1 MMIWVLTDRMDLTEG
16 VYIFMTMLS
25 AVGFI
30 TIIVMVALMLSGKIS
45 LPPILI
51 ILPILAALVTGF
63 SISDI
68 TGFLSNGLSSV
79 LNTAALFTFSVIF
92 FNMLGD
98 VGMFDLIVSKIL
110 KVMGNHVYLILLMTC
125 LVATISHLDGSGAT
139 TMLITIPTMLPL
151 YKKMRVSNVILLGY
165 VGLWS
170 GVENM
175 LPWTSALARV
185 SASTGVDP
193 YELWNALLPVQ
204 IVGFIILI
212 ASCFVLGK
220 ILKARGCGMPDDEF
234 NAIKSGMGKKDDP
247 VLKVSNTVLYIDMI
261 MTVVM
266 VVAMLLGWL
275 NTNVAFMIF
284 LSFALLLNCH
294 GSKEMTA
301 QIKKHGATALNM
313 VMILFS
319 IGMLVGVMK
328 DTGMMNA
335 MTETLI
341 SFVPEAM
348 GSHLTFIIALL
359 SVPLSMAVGSD
370 SLYMIM
376 APIFGNMA
384 VAFGGTTMHAAGACV
399 IGACIAANL
408 CLVAPTPYLALGL
421 AEVEMKDN
429 LKYLFIP
436 TWILGIVLAIVGAI
450 VGVFPF

>member
-1 MMIWVLTDRMDLTEG
+1 
-16 VYIFMTMLS
+16 ML
-25 AVGFI
+25 ATVGFI
-30 TIIVMVALMLSGKIS
+30 LVIVMVALIIWGKVA

-51 ILPILAALVTGF
+51 LLSTAAVIVLSLTGALPDVVGPLAILDALKGYIGTGA
-63 SISDI
+63 
-68 TGFLSNGLSSV
+68 NSV
-79 LNTAALFTFSVIF
+79 LNTVVLFTFDSVY
-92 FNMLGD
+92 FNVLSD
-98 VGMFDLIVSKIL
+98 AGMFDMIVGAVMKR
-110 KVMGNHVYLILLMTC
+110 MGNHVSAILLMTC
-125 LVATISHLDGSGAT
+125 FLAFISHLDGSGAT

-151 YKKMRVSNVILLGY
+151 YKKMRIPNVILLCY

-185 SASTGVDP
+185 SASTGVDA
-193 YELWNALLPVQ
+193 YELWNVLLPVQ

-212 ASCFVLGK
+212 VSCFVLGN
-220 ILKARGCGMPDDEF
+220 ILKAKGCGMSDEEF
-234 NAIKSGMGKKDDP
+234 NLIKSGMGKKEEP

-284 LSFALLLNCH
+284 LSFALLLNCPE
-294 GSKEMTA
+294 GARQMTA
-301 QIKKHGATALNM
+301 QIRKHGATALNM

-335 MTETLI
+335 MTEALV
-341 SFVPEAM
+341 SLVPEAM

-384 VAFGGTTMHAAGACV
+384 VAFGGTTMHAAAACV

-429 LKYLFIP
+429 LKYNFFP
-436 TWILGIVLAIVGAI
+436 TWVLGIVLAIAGAI
-450 VGVFPF
+450 VGAFPF

>member
-1 MMIWVLTDRMDLTEG
+1 MVI
-16 VYIFMTMLS
+16 
-25 AVGFI
+25 A
-30 TIIVMVALMLSGKIS
+30 MVALIIWGRVA

-51 ILPILAALVTGF
+51 LLSTAAVIVLSVTGALPDVVGPLG
-63 SISDI
+63 ILDALKGYI
-68 TGFLSNGLSSV
+68 GTGANSV
-79 LNTAALFTFSVIF
+79 LNTVVLFTFAIVY
-92 FNMLGD
+92 FNILSD
-98 VGMFDLIVSKIL
+98 AGMFDVIVGAVMKR
-110 KVMGNHVYLILLMTC
+110 MGNSVSAILLMTC
-125 LVATISHLDGSGAT
+125 FLAFISHLDGSGAT

>member
-1 MMIWVLTDRMDLTEG
+1 
-16 VYIFMTMLS
+16 ML
-25 AVGFI
+25 ATVGFI
-30 TIIVMVALMLSGKIS
+30 LVIVMVALIIWGKVA

-51 ILPILAALVTGF
+51 LLSTAAVIVLSLTGALPDVVGPLAILDALKGYIGTGA
-63 SISDI
+63 
-68 TGFLSNGLSSV
+68 NSV
-79 LNTAALFTFSVIF
+79 LNTVVLFTFAIVY
-92 FNMLGD
+92 FNVLSD
-98 VGMFDLIVSKIL
+98 AGMFDMIVGAVMKR
-110 KVMGNHVYLILLMTC
+110 MGNHVSAILLMTC
-125 LVATISHLDGSGAT
+125 FLAFISHLDGSGAT

-151 YKKMRVSNVILLGY
+151 YKKMRIPNVILLCY

-185 SASTGVDP
+185 SASTGVDA
-193 YELWNALLPVQ
+193 YELWNVLLPVQ

-212 ASCFVLGK
+212 VSCFVLGN
-220 ILKARGCGMPDDEF
+220 ILKAKGCGMSDEEF
-234 NAIKSGMGKKDDP
+234 NLIKSGMGKKEEP

-284 LSFALLLNCH
+284 LSFALLLNCPE
-294 GSKEMTA
+294 GARQMTA
-301 QIKKHGATALNM
+301 QIRKHGATALNM

-335 MTETLI
+335 MTEALV
-341 SFVPEAM
+341 SLVPEAM

-384 VAFGGTTMHAAGACV
+384 VAFGGTTMHAAAACV

-429 LKYLFIP
+429 LKYNFFP
-436 TWILGIVLAIVGAI
+436 TWVLGIVLAIAGAI
-450 VGVFPF
+450 FGAFPF

>member
-1 MMIWVLTDRMDLTEG
+1 MIWVLTDRMDLTEG

>member
-1 MMIWVLTDRMDLTEG
+1 
-16 VYIFMTMLS
+16 MLA

-30 TIIVMVALMLSGKIS
+30 LVIAMVALIIWGRVA

-51 ILPILAALVTGF
+51 LLSTAAVIVLSVTGALPDVVGPLG
-63 SISDI
+63 ILDALKGYI
-68 TGFLSNGLSSV
+68 GTGANSV
-79 LNTAALFTFSVIF
+79 LNTVVLFTFAIVY
-92 FNMLGD
+92 FNILSD
-98 VGMFDLIVSKIL
+98 AGMFDVIVGAVMKR
-110 KVMGNHVYLILLMTC
+110 MGNSVSAILLMTC
-125 LVATISHLDGSGAT
+125 FLAFISHLDGSGAT

-399 IGACIAANL
+399 IGARIGANPGL
-408 CLVAPTPYLALGL
+408 GGPPPHLALGL

>member
-1 MMIWVLTDRMDLTEG
+1 
-16 VYIFMTMLS
+16 MLS

-30 TIIVMVALMLSGKIS
+30 MVIVMVALIIWGRVA

-51 ILPILAALVTGF
+51 LLSTVAVIVLGVTGALGEVMGPLQIL
-63 SISDI
+63 SALKGYID
-68 TGFLSNGLSSV
+68 TGANSV
-79 LNTAALFTFSVIF
+79 LNTVVLFTFAIVY
-92 FNMLGD
+92 FNILSD
-98 VGMFDLIVSKIL
+98 AGMFDLIVGAVMKR
-110 KVMGNHVYLILLMTC
+110 MGNSVAAILLMTC
-125 LVATISHLDGSGAT
+125 FLTGISHLDGSGAT

-151 YKKMRVSNVILLGY
+151 YKKMKISPVILLGY

-175 LPWTSALARV
+175 LPWTSALARI

-193 YELWNALLPVQ
+193 YALWNVLLPVPV
-204 IVGFIILI
+204 VGFIVMLI
-212 ASCFVLGK
+212 SCFVLGN
-220 ILKARGCGMPDDEF
+220 ILKKKGCGMSDAEF
-234 NAIKSGMGKKDDP
+234 NEIKAGMGKKEEP
-247 VLKVSNTVLYIDMI
+247 VLKVSNTILYIDML
-261 MTVVM
+261 MTVILVIS
-266 VVAMLLGWL
+266 MLLGWI
-275 NTNVAFMIF
+275 NTSLAFMIV
-284 LSFALLLNCH
+284 LSFALLLNCKG
-294 GSKEMTA
+294 GSREMTA

-341 SFVPEAM
+341 SFMPESM
-348 GSHLTFIIALL
+348 GKHLTFIIALL

-384 VAFGGTTMHAAGACV
+384 VAFGGTTMHAAASCV

-421 AEVEMKDN
+421 AGVEMKDN

-436 TWILGIVLAIVGAI
+436 TWILGIILAIAGAI
-450 VGVFPF
+450 AGAFPF

>member
-1 MMIWVLTDRMDLTEG
+1 
-16 VYIFMTMLS
+16 MLA

-30 TIIVMVALMLSGKIS
+30 LVIAMVALIIWGRVA

-51 ILPILAALVTGF
+51 LLSTAAVIVLSVTGALPDVVGPLG
-63 SISDI
+63 ILDALKGYI
-68 TGFLSNGLSSV
+68 GTGANSV
-79 LNTAALFTFSVIF
+79 LNTVVLFTFAIVY
-92 FNMLGD
+92 FNILSD
-98 VGMFDLIVSKIL
+98 AGMFDVIVGAVMKR
-110 KVMGNHVYLILLMTC
+110 MGNSVSAILLMTC
-125 LVATISHLDGSGAT
+125 FLAFISHLDGSGAT